1 MALLTLTLVLVATF
15 AAWRYYF
22 HPLRRIPGPF
32 LAKFTDALRFF
43 DTAGGRTELTHRL
56 LHAKYGPVV
65 RIGPNT
71 VSLSDPE
78 CIKLIYSNK
87 ANFPKSDFY
96 AVNDVTQNG
105 QRVCTLFGTRD
116 NAFHTKLRAPVQ
128 KYYKVS
134 ALLKLE
140 PRVNKIIENFCS
152 KLEEQ
157 FVRPGKPCDIAE
169 WFLYYAWDAISDVT
183 FSKPIKEGFLNK
195 GGDIDDLLSTA
206 EQALD
211 YFAAVGQIPILDEV
225 LDKNPVHRV
234 GPPSFQG
241 KSPSLPA
248 RPKTARKADEPAT
261 AAADF
266 CVKKLVARTTGA
278 ETNDTANQD
287 YLDHFLAIKAE
298 GPGNVNDGTVVG
310 WMLLNIL
317 AGADTTATTLTAV
330 LYHLLRNPAAHAR
343 LRAELEAAALPR
355 PVAYADAAALPYLDA
370 VVKEALRVHPGVGLL
385 LERVVPAEGLA
396 LPAGGGFLPA
406 GTVVGMNAWVVNN
419 DKAVYGPD
427 ADAFRPERWL
437 RQDGEAEDAFEE
449 RAKRMRDTSLSFGAG
464 RRVCLGKEL
473 SLFEIYKAV
482 PTVLGLFDFELVDPK
497 KEWELTNSWFVRVKG
512 VNVMVKP
519 RVVPN

>member
-1 MALLTLTLVLVATF
+1 MALLTVVLVLAVTF
-15 AAWRYYF
+15 AAYRYYF
-22 HPLRRIPGPF
+22 HPLRRIPGPL
-32 LAKFTDALRFF
+32 LAKFTDAQRFF
-43 DTAGGRTELTHRL
+43 DTAGGRAELTHRL

-71 VSLSDPE
+71 VSLSDPQ

-96 AVNDVTQNG
+96 AVNDITQGN

-116 NAFHTKLRAPVQ
+116 NGLHQKLRAPVQ

-140 PRVNKIIENFCS
+140 HRVDKVVEDFCT
-152 KLEEQ
+152 KLEERFSKQ
-157 FVRPGKPCDIAE
+157 GKACDLAE
-169 WFLYYAWDAISDVT
+169 WFLFYAWDAIADVT

-211 YFAAVGQIPILDEV
+211 YFAAIGQIPILDEL
-225 LDKNPVHRV
+225 LDKNPVHRT
-234 GPPSFQG
+234 GPPSFQ
-241 KSPSLPA
+241 
-248 RPKTARKADEPAT
+248 

-278 ETNDTANQD
+278 EVNETENQD

-298 GPGNVNDGTVVG
+298 ARAEDNITDGTVVG

-317 AGADTTATTLTAV
+317 AGADTTATTLAAV
-330 LYHLLRNPAAHAR
+330 MYYLLRNPRACAR
-343 LRAELEAAALPR
+343 LRAEL
-355 PVAYADAAALPYLDA
+355 DAAGMPSGVWRYEDAVRLPYLDA

-385 LERVVPAEGLA
+385 LERVVPEGGLA
-396 LPAGGGFLPA
+396 LPPDVGGGGFLPR

-419 DKAVYGPD
+419 DKAVFGPD
-427 ADAFRPERWL
+427 AESFAPERWL
-437 RQDGEAEDAFEE
+437 RAEGEAEEAWEE
-449 RAKRMRDTSLSFGAG
+449 RVKRMKDAMLSFGAG

-473 SLFEIYKAV
+473 SLFEIYKVV
-482 PTVLGLFDFELVDPK
+482 PTILGRFDFELVDPR

-512 VNVMVKP
+512 VDVKIKP
-519 RVVPN
+519 RAVPN

>member
-1 MALLTLTLVLVATF
+1 MALLTLVLVLAATF
-15 AAWRYYF
+15 VAYRYYF
-22 HPLRRIPGPF
+22 HPLRRIPGPL
-32 LAKFTDALRFF
+32 LAKFTDAQRFF
-43 DTAGGRTELTHRL
+43 DTAGGRAELTHRL

-96 AVNDVTQNG
+96 AGNDVMQGN

-116 NAFHTKLRAPVQ
+116 NALHQKLRAPVQ

-134 ALLKLE
+134 TLLKLE
-140 PRVNKIIENFCS
+140 HRVDGVIRDFCS
-152 KLEEQ
+152 KLEERFLQ
-157 FVRPGKPCDIAE
+157 KGKACDIAE
-169 WFLYYAWDAISDVT
+169 WFLFYAWDAISDVT

-206 EQALD
+206 EKALD
-211 YFAAVGQIPILDEV
+211 YFAAVGQIPILDEL
-225 LDKNPVHRV
+225 LDKNPLHRV
-234 GPPSFQG
+234 GPPSFQ
-241 KSPSLPA
+241 
-248 RPKTARKADEPAT
+248 

-287 YLDHFLAIKAE
+287 YLDHFLAIKAAAQ
-298 GPGNVNDGTVVG
+298 PDDNITDGTVVG

-317 AGADTTATTLTAV
+317 AGADTTATTLAAV
-330 LYHLLRNPAAHAR
+330 MYYLLRNPRALAR
-343 LRAELEAAALPR
+343 LRAEL
-355 PVAYADAAALPYLDA
+355 DAAQVPDGGVWRYEDAVRLEYLDA

-385 LERVVPAEGLA
+385 LERVVPDGGLA
-396 LPAGGGFLPA
+396 LPDGAAFLPA
-406 GTVVGMNAWVVNN
+406 GTIVGMNAWVVNN
-419 DKAVYGPD
+419 DKGVFGPD
-427 ADAFRPERWL
+427 AESFVPERWL
-437 RQDGEAEDAFEE
+437 RAEGEAEGAYEE
-449 RAKRMRDTSLSFGAG
+449 RVKRMKDVMLSFGAG
-464 RRVCLGKEL
+464 RRVCLGREL
-473 SLFEIYKAV
+473 SLFEIYKVV
-482 PTVLGLFDFELVDPK
+482 PTVLGRFDFDLVDPK

-512 VNVMVKP
+512 VDVKINP